1 MAVCLVIVPVTEE
14 TMTATQPSPEQIQAF
29 LTADM
34 SEPVCM
40 VNLLKFK
47 DKANYAE
54 GAPEYGRGLT
64 GQEAYGLYGIG
75 VYKVLAKIGAKPLFS
90 APVQRFMIGAGD
102 WDAAALVWYPS
113 RKVFLEM
120 PQREDYQAIH
130 YHREAGLAHQD
141 LIETTPGEL

>member
-1 MAVCLVIVPVTEE
+1 
-14 TMTATQPSPEQIQAF
+14 MTAIQPSPEQIQAF

-47 DKANYAE
+47 DKASYGE
-54 GAPEYGRGLT
+54 DTPEHGKGLT

-113 RKVFLEM
+113 RQTFLEM

-130 YHREAGLAHQD
+130 YHRDAGLAHQD
-141 LIETTPGEL
+141 LIETTPGVL

>member
-1 MAVCLVIVPVTEE
+1 MPAIQP
-14 TMTATQPSPEQIQAF
+14 TAEQIQAF
-29 LTADM
+29 LNDEM
-34 SEPVCM
+34 SEPVAM

-47 DKANYAE
+47 PLATYEE
-54 GAPEYGRGLT
+54 GTPEAGKGLSGR
-64 GQEAYGLYGIG
+64 EAYGLYGEG
-75 VYKVLAKIGAKPLFS
+75 VFKVLARIGAKPLFS

-102 WDAAALVWYPS
+102 WDAAAVVWYPS

-141 LIETTPGEL
+141 LIETTPGAL

>member
-1 MAVCLVIVPVTEE
+1 MRAI
-14 TMTATQPSPEQIQAF
+14 QPSAEQIQAF
-29 LTADM
+29 LSADM
-34 SEPVCM
+34 NEPVAM

-47 DKANYAE
+47 PLATYE
-54 GAPEYGRGLT
+54 PGAPEHGKGLT
-64 GQEAYGLYGIG
+64 GREAYGLYGAG
-75 VYKVLAKIGAKPLFS
+75 VYKVLARIGAKPLFS
-90 APVQRFMIGAGD
+90 APVQRFMIGTGD

-141 LIETTPGEL
+141 LIETTPGVF